1 MVIVVDIVIERR
13 DDTVATGVGL
23 AGVEAADAITDVAI
37 AIEVAAVIIAAA
49 DIAGVIDAADVP
61 ETFAEILDAADVRLH
76 HLVARID
83 RQGEAIGQ
91 SEARRNADI
100 AGVGR
105 VGAAG
110 GLETTA
116 AVARTI
122 STRATEDN

>member
-61 ETFAEILDAADVRLH
+61 ETFAQILDAAAVRLH
-76 HLVARID
+76 PLVARID
-83 RQGEAIGQ
+83 RQDAAIGK
-91 SEARRNADI
+91 SEARRTADV
-100 AGVGR
+100 AGVRR
-105 VGAAG
+105 VV
-110 GLETTA
+110 A
-116 AVARTI
+116 AVELEI
-122 STRATEDN
+122 IGRAHVGNPVT